1 MKIILLA
8 GNANAGKTSTMNIV
22 YDRLIREGA
31 ILDKGTPPEQSEKRK
46 KDFECVLLY
55 KGQKVAIHSEGD
67 FESECIEAI
76 ERFRKCAD
84 ILVLACRKRMRAK
97 LEERIKNSSIECEIV
112 GKMLGDDDAQ
122 KALEVLQKI

>member
-8 GNANAGKTSTMNIV
+8 GNANVGKTSTMNIV
-22 YDRLIREGA
+22 YNRLIQEGA
-31 ILDKGTPPEQSEKRK
+31 ILDKGTPPEQFKK

-55 KGQKVAIHSEGD
+55 KGQKVMIHSKGD
-67 FESECIEAI
+67 FENECIEAI
-76 ERFRKCAD
+76 EKFRECANV
-84 ILVLACRKRMRAK
+84 LVLACRKRMRAK

-122 KALEVLQKI
+122 KALEIFQKL

>member
-8 GNANAGKTSTMNIV
+8 GNANVGKTSTMNIV

-55 KGQKVAIHSEGD
+55 KGQKVAVHSEGD
-67 FESECIEAI
+67 FLNECFEAI
-76 ERFRKCAD
+76 ERFRESAD

-97 LEERIKNSSIECEIV
+97 LEERIKKFSMECEIV
-112 GKMLGDDDAQ
+112 EKMLSDDEQ
-122 KALEVLQKI
+122 KALEILQKI